1 MPRRDRD
8 LLGSLRVERFV
19 KARIWGCRGSIAT
32 PGAGTIR
39 YGGNTSCVEV
49 RGDGGEV
56 IVLDAGT
63 GARPL
68 GIELMRENLP
78 RVDLLLTHLHVD
90 HLEGLGMFGPIWS
103 PETELHIWGPPSP
116 VASLDERIATYFSPP
131 LFPVHLSEVP
141 SRVSF
146 HDAPREPWTIGSVTL
161 TAHPILHP
169 GATVGYRLECG
180 DRVLAYVTD
189 HEPALGTDLDAVS
202 TSWISGYALAHRA
215 DLLIHDCQYTAKE
228 YAAHVGWGHPSVPQ
242 VASFARRAE
251 VDRLMMF
258 HHHPEHD
265 DEELDAMRGTML
277 EAWHVDPDRCIVA
290 TEGAEL
296 EV

>member
-1 MPRRDRD
+1 M
-8 LLGSLRVERFV
+8 

-32 PGAGTIR
+32 PGASTIR

-49 RGDGGEV
+49 RGDDGEV

-68 GIELMRENLP
+68 GNLLMQERRVP

-141 SRVSF
+141 ARVTF
-146 HDAPREPWTIGSVTL
+146 HDAPREPWTIGSVSL

-169 GATVGYRLECG
+169 GATVGYRLESG
-180 DRVLAYVTD
+180 DRTLAYVTD
-189 HEPALGTDLDAVS
+189 HEPALGTDLEAVS
-202 TSWISGYALAHRA
+202 TSWISGYALAHHA
-215 DLLIHDCQYTAKE
+215 DLLIHDCQYTVEE
-228 YAAHVGWGHPSVPQ
+228 YDAHVGWGHPSLAH
-242 VASFARRAE
+242 VASFARRTE
-251 VDRLMMF
+251 VDRLVMF

-265 DEELDAMRGTML
+265 DDELDAMRGAML
-277 EAWHVDPDRCIVA
+277 EDWTVDPGRCIVA
-290 TEGAEL
+290 AEGAEL